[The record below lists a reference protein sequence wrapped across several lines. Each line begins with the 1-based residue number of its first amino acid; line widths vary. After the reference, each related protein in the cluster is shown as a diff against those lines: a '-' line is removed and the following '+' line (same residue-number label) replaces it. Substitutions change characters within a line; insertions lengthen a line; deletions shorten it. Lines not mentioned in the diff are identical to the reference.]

1 MADYRSPSTG
11 QMVRAVLFDTFG
23 TVVDWRTGIS
33 SAVRAFADSHAL
45 TLDPG
50 EFADAWRSRY
60 QPSMEGVRSGRRP
73 YVSLDTLHR
82 ENLDAVLR
90 LLGIDPGAFAPGE
103 LESLAKAWHF
113 LPPWPDSVEGIRQI
127 KRDFIVGPL
136 SNGNTALLVD
146 MAKAAGLGWD
156 LVLGSD
162 ISRAYKP
169 SPEAYRKP
177 AAILG
182 LDPGQVMLVAAHD
195 SDLKAAMGAGLA
207 TAFVARP
214 EEHGPAQRADV
225 TAAGDWD
232 LAATSITGLAG
243 QLRDHSHGSVGEGSH
258 PPSVRDGSVFSF
270 RTDGGG

>member
-1 MADYRSPSTG
+1 VAGYRAPSTG
-11 QMVRAVLFDTFG
+11 QAVRAVLFDTFG

-45 TLDPG
+45 NLDPE
-50 EFADAWRSRY
+50 EFADAWRSHY
-60 QPSMEGVRSGRRP
+60 QPSMERVRTGQRP

-90 LLGIDPGAFAPGE
+90 SFGIDPSAFTPGE
-103 LESLAKAWHF
+103 LGSLARAWHF

-146 MAKAAGLGWD
+146 MAKAAGLSWD
-156 LVLGSD
+156 VILGSD

-182 LDPGQVMLVAAHD
+182 LDPGQVMLAAAHNN
-195 SDLKAAMGAGLA
+195 DLEAARRAGLA

-214 EEHGPAQRADV
+214 AEHGPHQARDL
-225 TAAGDWD
+225 TASDDWD

-243 QLRDHSHGSVGEGSH
+243 QLQDQNHG
-258 PPSVRDGSVFSF
+258 R
-270 RTDGGG
+270 

>member
-1 MADYRSPSTG
+1 MAGYRAQSTG
-11 QMVRAVLFDTFG
+11 QTVRAVLFDTFG

-50 EFADAWRSRY
+50 EFADAWRALY
-60 QPSMEGVRSGRRP
+60 QPSMERVRTGQRP

-90 LLGIDPGAFAPGE
+90 SLGIDPGAFTPGE
-103 LESLAKAWHF
+103 LDSLARAWHF
-113 LPPWPDSVEGIRQI
+113 LPPWPDSVEGIREI

-136 SNGNTALLVD
+136 SNGNTALLVN

-156 LVLGSD
+156 VILGSD

-169 SPEAYRKP
+169 SPEAYRVP

-182 LDPGQVMLVAAHD
+182 LDPGQVMLAAAHNG
-195 SDLKAAMGAGLA
+195 DLGAARRAGLA

-214 EEHGPAQRADV
+214 AEHGPHQASDLV
-225 TAAGDWD
+225 AAADWD
-232 LAATSITGLAG
+232 LAAESITGLAR
-243 QLRDHSHGSVGEGSH
+243 QLRDRDHG
-258 PPSVRDGSVFSF
+258 R
-270 RTDGGG
+270 